1 MIANM
6 AKKQKKKTTIS
17 FAEILGRQKRIEHFV
32 GDATRSVREGSWSRP
47 GGSLKVGASLPEPKI
62 IKIVKTD
69 NRLRHFLHP
78 LGYVVASPY
87 DRPNRFGLPL
97 PKINIITELS
107 SAVYFNKIMDR
118 FNRAVIVRLEENTN
132 IQIKKNN
139 G

>member
-78 LGYVVASPY
+78 LGYVVVSPY
-87 DRPNRFGLPL
+87 DRPNRLGLPL
-97 PKINIITELS
+97 PKINLP
-107 SAVYFNKIMDR
+107 MDR
-118 FNRAVIVRLEENTN
+118 FNRAVIERLEENTN
-132 IQIKKNN
+132 TQIKKNN